1 MPADDAER
9 TQKFYKEIF
18 KGDRQKWS
26 NPENPE
32 KDYWYIETK
41 DDNGNARIRGWR
53 MECQSP
59 YRKVINYIIVSSVD
73 EYISKIEKAGGKII
87 ISKTDIPNRNLC
99 NIFWKWK

>member
-1 MPADDAER
+1 
-9 TQKFYKEIF
+9 
-18 KGDRQKWS
+18 
-26 NPENPE
+26 
-32 KDYWYIETK
+32 
-41 DDNGNARIRGWR
+41 

-99 NIFWKWK
+99 NIF